1 VGLLNVNGFYDNLN
15 LLLQTMV
22 HQGFLKEVNY
32 KMLLV
37 SNDIDDLLHQ
47 MNTYVAPEVG
57 KWISKDKV

>member
-1 VGLLNVNGFYDNLN
+1 
-15 LLLQTMV
+15 MV

-37 SNDIDDLLHQ
+37 SNDIDNLLHQ
-47 MNTYVAPEVG
+47 MYTYAAPEVG